1 MRNVESGVSMVEVLV
16 AMSLLAI
23 SGLAVTQSTIRAFG
37 TLNQSYRTSVASQI
51 ALDKIENLAQQD
63 PSTIQSTS
71 NETNSSVTQSGL
83 QFLRST
89 RVTVNSD
96 GSRTIIVSVTSPTG
110 SPGTASLTTTL
121 PLWGNS

>member
-1 MRNVESGVSMVEVLV
+1 MRTSESGASMVEVLV

-23 SGLAVTQSTIRAFG
+23 SGLAVTQSTIRAYA

-51 ALDKIENLAQQD
+51 ALDKIESLAQQD
-63 PSTIQSTS
+63 PSTIQTTS
-71 NETNSSVTQSGL
+71 NESHSAVTQTGL
-83 QFLRST
+83 QFFRT
-89 RVTVNSD
+89 TTVTVNAD
-96 GSRTIIVSVTSPTG
+96 GSRTVLVTVTSPSG